1 MRQSQEPTVTKRD
14 DPMGGERINHPCFG
28 QIVGSRRQGSS
39 VLYDSEFTHNNTIAI
54 SIYTS
59 ELTRSL
65 SNNWH
70 YADKQLIEIEM
81 SEAQWA
87 SFVSSLNIGSGVRCT
102 LRRFDGALIPEL
114 PEPITDRKKFELE
127 FGEDIQDAFERLKS
141 LETMIEE
148 SKLSGKAKEEITKKI
163 ASIRASFTS
172 SMPFVAEQFA
182 EHMEN
187 TVEKAK
193 IEINAYATQ
202 TLVNTGIA
210 ALDKNKG
217 NPVIEFKDEK

>member
-1 MRQSQEPTVTKRD
+1 MRKTEEPVTTKRD

-28 QIVGSRRQGSS
+28 QIVGCRRQGSS

-54 SIYTS
+54 SIHTS

-70 YADKQLIEIEM
+70 FADKQLIEIEM

-87 SFVSSLNIGSGVRCT
+87 SFVSSLNVGSGVRCT
-102 LRRFDGALIPEL
+102 LRRFNGDLIPGL

-127 FGEDIQDAFERLKS
+127 FGEDIKDAFDRLKS

-148 SKLSGKAKEEITKKI
+148 SKLSNKAKDEIFKKI
-163 ASIRASFTS
+163 MSIRASFTS

-182 EHMEN
+182 EHMEK

-193 IEINAYATQ
+193 IEINAFATQ
-202 TLVNTGIA
+202 TIVSAGIEAIA
-210 ALDKNKG
+210 ASNSIQLEGDK
-217 NPVIEFKDEK
+217 